1 MQEQTEALTRHG
13 LAAFAGLFPKYDPE
27 LIKEAMTAI
36 TADLSALEAT
46 DPDMALR
53 LAKAVRKLTEGLNAE

>member
-1 MQEQTEALTRHG
+1 MQDPNEALTRHG

-27 LIKEAMTAI
+27 LIKEAMAAI
-36 TADLSALEAT
+36 TDDLVALEQT

-53 LAKAVRKLTEGLNAE
+53 LAKSVRKLTEGLNAE